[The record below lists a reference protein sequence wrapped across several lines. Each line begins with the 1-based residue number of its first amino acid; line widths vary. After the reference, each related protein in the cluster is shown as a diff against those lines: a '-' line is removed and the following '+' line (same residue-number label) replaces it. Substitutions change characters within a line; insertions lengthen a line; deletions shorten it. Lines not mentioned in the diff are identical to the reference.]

1 MSSFSLKDRQLYSQ
15 FSKVKMQRR
24 FLLLCSAA
32 VLLRCCH
39 HSAAQ
44 TPPCYVTEDVVPDVI
59 CPNSVGISEIGDFLG
74 RLSASAGATEYN
86 KFGLYDNRAVR
97 RLPAGLLADLR
108 FSVIEVM
115 SCPNLTQ
122 VDDFLGASSA
132 TVKNLSMVYD
142 ALTEVPQ
149 LTAPALLNLRLLQ
162 TDAPVVVRR
171 SAFQG
176 MTNIEE
182 IKLESASV
190 TPLAFYDLK
199 RLKNL
204 YMYSLAADPLLA
216 GSFHFDSPSLA
227 CVFLVGDEFGGLAEP
242 GTFGGFPRASQL
254 WIQKILRFSADLFF
268 NLLSRGVTVESPEPV
283 TCDCHVA
290 WIRRSAFLLQTRVR
304 CLTGMQPVELPSV
317 DEADFEN
324 CGLV

>member
-1 MSSFSLKDRQLYSQ
+1 
-15 FSKVKMQRR
+15 MQRR

-74 RLSASAGATEYN
+74 QLSASAGATEYN

-149 LTAPALLNLRLLQ
+149 LAAPALLNLRLLQ

-190 TPLAFYDLK
+190 TPLSFYDLK

-216 GSFHFDSPSLA
+216 GSFHFDSPSLSY
-227 CVFLVGDEFGGLAEP
+227 VFLAAEYGFTGAAEP
-242 GTFGGFPRASQL
+242 GTYDGFPAGSKL
-254 WIQKILRFSADLFF
+254 WLQKTSEFSADLFF
-268 NLLSRGVTVESPEPV
+268 NLLSRGASIESPEPV

-290 WIRRSAFLLQTRVR
+290 WIRLSTFLPQTRVR
-304 CLTGMQPVELPSV
+304 CHASTWPAELGSLEEANFKDCGTICSV
-317 DEADFEN
+317 
-324 CGLV
+324 